1 MTVGGICESC
11 RTHPIS
17 RRSPRRARCARSSP
31 TIADPI
37 STYLNDHL
45 AGSAGA
51 LDLLTSLEDAAT
63 GDPGFTDALRILRA
77 DIEQDRD
84 TLIAVMERVGSEPQ
98 TVKQLGGRVGEKAL
112 RVKSSERV
120 TGSPALS
127 RLLKTEALA
136 LGIEGKAAG
145 WGALRAA
152 GDGRLDEVDFDA
164 LIARAHDQRSRL
176 EPHRLGAASAAFSR
190 SPVV

>member
-1 MTVGGICESC
+1 M
-11 RTHPIS
+11 
-17 RRSPRRARCARSSP
+17 
-31 TIADPI
+31 
-37 STYLNDHL
+37 
-45 AGSAGA
+45 
-51 LDLLTSLEDAAT
+51 
-63 GDPGFTDALRILRA
+63 LRA

-98 TVKQLGGRVGEKAL
+98 TVKQLGGRVGGRP

-136 LGIEGKAAG
+136 LGIEGQAAG

-152 GDGRLDEVDFDA
+152 GDDRLDEVDFDA

-176 EPHRLGAASAAFSR
+176 EPHRLGAASAAFSAPSRWPR
-190 SPVV
+190 SGPGSPEGSEPRRVCVRRA